1 MDGSCL
7 MYQKNINDQPAL
19 VIVGADGKG
28 RGVQPLPDGAVVN
41 RLADAVSPDGEWLA
55 FYTGSAEEV
64 PFDRALNLMDLSNG
78 QTRSLVPLLSAD
90 HPDTFRQAA
99 DALAQRGI
107 TLADGAEPS
116 VVPQFLHDAFVHG
129 IDSLAW
135 SPDGYYLAFAGQM
148 DGLFSDV
155 YVYDVETQTVERLSD
170 EEEQVQS
177 ITWSPDGRWVL
188 HGSTNLVRAGSEI
201 HYHAAAVDSSA
212 TNTLP
217 DGDLSGIQG
226 WLAPSTYLQSD
237 GGTHNLRSID
247 IETGAVEIL
256 WEGPFH
262 AYAMD
267 PVNNLLAVIGSEHA
281 LSLVDL
287 SDGSQRKIE
296 DAAWDVEFIGVGDK
310 RFMATLENK
319 TFFVTAKG
327 SWTEANFGTNRA
339 EASPDL
345 RYVVV
350 LGEAL
355 QIYTWGDSLIRDIE
369 LGRPASAIDQIIW
382 RPDSPGLF
390 FTFGSDLYALDLLD
404 GEPYRV
410 DEDIPGQLDYTFST
424 PVDIGPDAAWDAPGE
439 FYIAFDDC
447 WRDTSATPPE
457 CLISA
462 MQDWDASSQ
471 AVELAGL
478 LGGDGFAESYDEHGV
493 VDVVRVFHLP
503 RPYVVYQH
511 VLVNGTPR
519 VVYAWDDLGDMDI
532 TQDPRYP
539 DLVQKYPDLGIE
551 GTPSTGFEGMEQ
563 LPQGGQRFIFS
574 YNLVDGC
581 RVCQTGGHVFVAFDF
596 DRTGQFLGTEF
607 LYLKE

>member
-7 MYQKNINDQPAL
+7 MYKKNVNDQLTL

-28 RGVQPLPDGAVVN
+28 RSLQPLPDGAVVN
-41 RLADAVSPDGEWLA
+41 RLADAASPDGKWLA
-55 FYTGSAEEV
+55 FYTGSAEGS
-64 PFDRALNLMDLSNG
+64 PFDLALNLMDLSNG
-78 QTRSLVPLLSAD
+78 QTRLLAPLLSAD

-99 DALAQRGI
+99 DVLAQRGI
-107 TLADGAEPS
+107 TLVEGVEPS
-116 VVPQFLHDAFVHG
+116 VVPQFLRDAFVRG
-129 IDSLAW
+129 IGSLAW
-135 SPDGYYLAFAGQM
+135 SPDGRYLAFAGQM

-155 YVYDVETQTVERLSD
+155 YVYDVETQAIERLSD
-170 EEEQVQS
+170 GEEQVQS
-177 ITWSPDGRWVL
+177 ITWSPDGRWIL

-201 HYHAAAVDSSA
+201 HYHAAAVDGSA

-226 WLAPSTYLQSD
+226 WLGPSTYLQSD
-237 GGTHNLRSID
+237 GGTHNLRSVD

-256 WEGPFH
+256 WESPFH
-262 AYAMD
+262 AYAID
-267 PVNNLLAVIGSEHA
+267 PVNDLLAVIGSEHA
-281 LSLVDL
+281 LSLIYI
-287 SDGSQRKIE
+287 SDGSRCKIQ
-296 DAAWDVEFIGVGDK
+296 DAVWDIKFIGVGDK
-310 RFMATLENK
+310 RFMATFENK
-319 TFFVTAKG
+319 TFFVMTEG
-327 SWTEANFGTNRA
+327 SWTEAGFGTNRA

-350 LGEAL
+350 LGETL
-355 QIYTWGDSLIRDIE
+355 QVYTWGDNLVRDIE
-369 LGRPASAIDQIIW
+369 LVQPASAIDQIIW

-390 FTFGSDLYALDLLD
+390 FTFGSDMYAVDLLD
-404 GEPYRV
+404 GEIYQV
-410 DEDIPGQLDYTFST
+410 DEGVSGQLDYTFST
-424 PVDIGPDAAWDAPGE
+424 PADMGPEAAWDAPGD
-439 FYIAFDDC
+439 FYTAFDDC

-457 CLISA
+457 CLVSA
-462 MQDWDASSQ
+462 MQDWGASPQ
-471 AVELAGL
+471 AIELAGL
-478 LGGDGFAESYDEHGV
+478 LGGDGFAESCEEYGV
-493 VDVVRVFHLP
+493 VDVAKVFHLP

-519 VVYAWDDLGDMDI
+519 VVYAWDDLGDIDI

-581 RVCQTGGHVFVAFDF
+581 RVCRTGGHAFVAFDF
-596 DRTGQFLGTEF
+596 DCTGQFLGTEF
-607 LYLKE
+607 LHLKK